1 MKSLWVW
8 IGIVIAIVLVA
19 AALMRKQEPKQKDLP
34 PDDVSESSG
43 DDIVVSTDFFG
54 TRYVGIAL
62 LENKD
67 WQESDRVF
75 TELAELLPNEILPW
89 RNLAIARTGAVEE
102 RGQRE
107 TKEDVENNITRE
119 SAVEAILSLREKEPD
134 APYSYRMEARLVD
147 PVKGIKEKVNLLN
160 EASERSPEDPT
171 IWYEIYSVGRVAP
184 DAEIRSRSN
193 EAILKAYEFAPENLF
208 VLLSV
213 LAVQLE
219 TQDPAI
225 SQTLQAARPLFE
237 LFQKRIQEKTRA
249 DVMKFLDA
257 AIAGAEAMNWNQVR
271 ANLIPFSNI
280 TKPED
285 AVQSD
290 RRRIE
295 SNLLEF
301 IKVDFS
307 EGLEEIVAVFADQAA
322 TNLDITFEERPLIS
336 GIEGPVNDIQLV
348 DSDLDTSLELLILQ
362 PSKLSVWRKKV
373 NDPDQNQSWGEVV
386 SLSIE
391 GDFEHV
397 LIADLDNDADGL
409 SVGDLPEGSMQYTAD
424 LDLVLFGKNGIKII
438 RTDLEEVGGAISV
451 EFVDQ
456 ENSLA
461 ELSNVSRVR
470 AGDLNADGDLDL
482 ALVVDGKLEYW
493 NNNGNFEFLKMP
505 LATEMPEERVV
516 DVLIVD
522 FDRDIDQD
530 MVVLLENGTVG
541 VLEGLRHGDFR
552 WLELES
558 LDEITPAHS
567 LAINDAN
574 RNGAWELLCLG
585 EDGVSEIQ
593 TRIPMTGELQ
603 VIGTNEISHR
613 GSPSLIEW
621 DYNNDGLRDVLT
633 VESGKLRFR
642 HGGEGGAYIE
652 SDELIVGEEK
662 FGKLIRSGD
671 LEGDG
676 DDDLVTL
683 RGQDVVWLENVGG
696 NRNHW
701 LDVAVIAQLNKGDG
715 QSQRINHFGI
725 GCTIEVRAGAFVQ
738 LLPVLDPGPRRFGL
752 NEIEQADAV
761 RVVWTNGIPENIIQP
776 TTDQLVWERQ
786 TLTGSCPYLY
796 VWNGEK
802 FEFVT
807 DLLWAA
813 PIGLTNAQGKIV
825 PDRPWEYLKI
835 SGEQLKPRDGMY
847 QLQVTEELWEAAYFD
862 QVELIAIDHPA
873 DIEIVTNEKVGPPSM
888 AEHRIYGIADKKT
901 PVAARNHSERDLLP
915 ELKDR
920 DALYAKPF
928 DKKKMQGFT
937 EESFVELDLG
947 LEEPPQN
954 LTLYLTGWMY
964 PTDTGLNR
972 AIFENRQLD
981 GPVPPSI
988 SVPGPDGQFVQ
999 VVDYC
1004 GFPGG
1009 KTKTIA
1015 IPLGNPFLTDDFRL
1029 RISTSMELYWDEI
1042 CFTTETAELPS
1053 ETTPLKLV
1061 SADLHY
1067 RGVSR
1072 MTPGDHF
1079 GPEQFDYEHVDTAPA
1094 WQSMGGMFTRY
1105 GDVRELLLSTDAQ
1118 MVVMGS
1124 GDEMTLSFAVPEKE
1138 IPEGWTR
1145 DFIIRNVGWDKDA
1158 NLHTI
1163 YGQSSEPL
1171 PFVGMPSYPPDP
1183 ELSLPHDADYLQQY
1197 QTRRMDPDGFRM
1209 ALRRLK
1215 LKQPKETLRSVP
1227 LQLTN

>member
-8 IGIVIAIVLVA
+8 IGIVIAIVLVV
-19 AALMRKQEPKQKDLP
+19 AALIRKEKQVQNDQP
-34 PDDVSESSG
+34 DNVNESYDDDV
-43 DDIVVSTDFFG
+43 VVSTDFFG

-75 TELAELLPNEILPW
+75 AELAEVLPNEILPW

-107 TKEDVENNITRE
+107 NKEEANHTITRE
-119 SAVEAILSLREKEPD
+119 SAVEAIQSLREKEPD
-134 APYSYRMEARLVD
+134 EPYSYRMEARLID
-147 PVKGIKEKVNLLN
+147 PVKGINEKIRLLN
-160 EASERSPEDPT
+160 EASKRSPEDPT

-184 DAEIRSRSN
+184 SEDARNQSN
-193 EAILKAYEFAPENLF
+193 AAILKAYEFAPENLF
-208 VLLSV
+208 VILSV

-225 SQTLQAARPLFE
+225 RETLQAARPLFE
-237 LFQKRIQEKTRA
+237 PFQKRIQEKTRA

-257 AIAGAEAMNWNQVR
+257 AIAGVESMNWNQVR

-322 TNLDITFEERPLIS
+322 TNLDITFEEQTLIS
-336 GIEGPVNDIQLV
+336 GIEGSINDLQLV
-348 DSDLDTSLELLILQ
+348 DFDLDTSLELVILQ
-362 PSKLSVWRKKV
+362 PSKLSVWRKEV
-373 NDPDQNQSWGEVV
+373 DDSEQTENWAEVV
-386 SLSIE
+386 SLSFE
-391 GDFEHV
+391 GEFEHV
-397 LIADLDNDADGL
+397 LVADLDNDADGL
-409 SVGDLPEGSMQYTAD
+409 AVGDLPEGSMQYTAD
-424 LDLVLFGKNGIKII
+424 LDLVLYGIDGIKVV
-438 RTDLEEVGGAISV
+438 RTNLEEVGGVISL
-451 EFVDQ
+451 ELVDQ
-456 ENSLA
+456 AGSLA
-461 ELSNVSRVR
+461 ELAIVSCVR

-482 ALVVDGKLEYW
+482 ALITDGKLEYW
-493 NNNGNFEFLKMP
+493 NNNGNFEFQKMP
-505 LATEMPEERVV
+505 LTTEMPEGTVA

-530 MVVLLENGTVG
+530 IVVLMEDGTVG

-552 WLELES
+552 WLELDS
-558 LDEITPAHS
+558 LDEISPARS

-593 TRIPMTGELQ
+593 TRIPTTGELQ
-603 VIGTNEISHR
+603 VIATNEISHR
-613 GSPSLIEW
+613 GSPVLIEW
-621 DYNNDGLRDVLT
+621 DYNNDGLRDILT
-633 VESGKLRFR
+633 IESRQLRFR
-642 HGGEGGAYIE
+642 HGGEGGAYVE
-652 SDELIVGEEK
+652 SEELITGDEK
-662 FGKLIRSGD
+662 FGKLIRCGD
-671 LEGDG
+671 LDGDG

-683 RGQDVVWLENVGG
+683 RGQEIIWLKNEGG

-776 TTDQLVWERQ
+776 ATDQLVWERQ

-796 VWNGEK
+796 AWNGER

-813 PIGLTNAQGKIV
+813 PIGLTNAQGEIV

-835 SGEQLKPRDGMY
+835 SGDQLKARDGRY

-862 QVELIAIDHPA
+862 QVELFAIDHPA
-873 DIEIVTNEKVGPPSM
+873 DIEIVTNEKVGPPSI
-888 AEHRIYGIADKKT
+888 AEHHIYGIAERKT
-901 PVAARNHSERDLLP
+901 PVSAHNHSGRDLLP
-915 ELKDR
+915 EIQNR
-920 DALYAKPF
+920 DAVYAKPF
-928 DKKKMQGFT
+928 DKKRMQGFT
-937 EESFVELDLG
+937 DESFVELDLG

-981 GPVPPSI
+981 GPVPPAI
-988 SVPGPDGQFVQ
+988 SVPGPDGEFVQ

-1042 CFTTETAELPS
+1042 SFTTETVEFPS
-1053 ETTPLKLV
+1053 ETTPLNLS

-1067 RGVSR
+1067 RGVSQ
-1072 MTPGDHF
+1072 MTPGDNF
-1079 GPEQFDYEHVDTAPA
+1079 GPEQFDYEQVDPSPA
-1094 WQSMGGMFTRY
+1094 WQSMGGMMTRY

-1124 GDEMTLSFAVPEKE
+1124 GDEMTLSFDVPDKG

-1145 DFIIRNVGWDKDA
+1145 DFIIRSVGWDKDA
-1158 NLHTI
+1158 NLHTV

-1171 PFVGMPSYPPDP
+1171 PFVGMKSYPPDP
-1183 ELSLPHDADYLQQY
+1183 NVTLPHDEEYLRKY
-1197 QTRRMDPDGFRM
+1197 QTRRMDPDGFRT

-1215 LKQPKETLRSVP
+1215 IDRIPENSPSVP
-1227 LQLTN
+1227 